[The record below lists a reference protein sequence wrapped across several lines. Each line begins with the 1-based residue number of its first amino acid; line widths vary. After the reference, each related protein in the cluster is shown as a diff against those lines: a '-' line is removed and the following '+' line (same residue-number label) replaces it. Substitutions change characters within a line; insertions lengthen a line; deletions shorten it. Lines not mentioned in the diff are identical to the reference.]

1 VSPASADTTR
11 AASSDATRPASS
23 DTARTALVTGGSGG
37 IGRAVAV
44 ALAGEGHR
52 VAVGYSSSED
62 GAAKTAIDVEAAGGE
77 AMTVQIDVTDVA
89 SVDAG
94 FAAVEAA
101 WGPVGVLVNN
111 AGVTGDGL
119 ILRMSDE
126 QWSTVVRTNLD
137 GAFHAIRRALPG
149 MVKARR
155 GRIVNVG
162 SVAGIL
168 GSAGQANYAA
178 AKAGLIGLTRSIAR
192 EMASRQITC
201 NVVAPGPIATA
212 MLDSLPD
219 ARRDELAASVPLGRL
234 GLPEE
239 VAAAVAFL
247 CSESAAYVTGAVIP
261 VDGGMGM
268 GA

>member
-1 VSPASADTTR
+1 MSTVPLERSELK
-11 AASSDATRPASS
+11 
-23 DTARTALVTGGSGG
+23 TALVTGGSGG

-44 ALAGEGHR
+44 ALAAAGHR
-52 VAVGYSSSED
+52 VAVGWATGEE

-77 AMTVQIDVTDVA
+77 AMTVQIDVTSA
-89 SVDAG
+89 ESVDAA

-101 WGPVGVLVNN
+101 WGPVEVLVNN

-119 ILRMSDE
+119 LMRMSDD

-149 MVKARR
+149 MVKARG

-162 SVAGIL
+162 SVAGLL

-178 AKAGLIGLTRSIAR
+178 AKAGLVGLTRSVAR
-192 EMASRQITC
+192 EMASRKITC
-201 NVVAPGPIATA
+201 NLVAPGPIATA
-212 MLDSLPD
+212 MLDALPD

-234 GLPEE
+234 GQPEE

-247 CSESAAYVTGAVIP
+247 CTESAAYVTGAVIP
-261 VDGGMGM
+261 VDGGLGM

>member
-1 VSPASADTTR
+1 
-11 AASSDATRPASS
+11 
-23 DTARTALVTGGSGG
+23 
-37 IGRAVAV
+37 
-44 ALAGEGHR
+44 
-52 VAVGYSSSED
+52 
-62 GAAKTAIDVEAAGGE
+62 
-77 AMTVQIDVTDVA
+77 
-89 SVDAG
+89 
-94 FAAVEAA
+94 
-101 WGPVGVLVNN
+101 
-111 AGVTGDGL
+111 
-119 ILRMSDE
+119 MSDE

>member
-1 VSPASADTTR
+1 MSAPANDADNM
-11 AASSDATRPASS
+11 AASGSV
-23 DTARTALVTGGSGG
+23 RTALVTGGSGG

-44 ALAGEGHR
+44 ALASEGHR
-52 VAVGYSSSED
+52 VAVGWSSGED
-62 GAAKTAIDVEAAGGE
+62 AAAKTAIDVEAAGGE
-77 AMTVQIDVTDVA
+77 AMTVQLDVTDVA

-101 WGPVGVLVNN
+101 WGPVAVLVNN

-137 GAFHAIRRALPG
+137 GAFHTIRRALPG

-162 SVAGIL
+162 SIAGIL

-178 AKAGLIGLTRSIAR
+178 AKAGLVGLTRSIAR

-201 NVVAPGPIATA
+201 NLVAPGPIATA
-212 MLDSLPD
+212 MLDALPD

-234 GLPEE
+234 GQPEE

-247 CSESAAYVTGAVIP
+247 CSDSAAYVTGAVIP